1 MRLNLQRKQNCKCFY
16 SKITAINLKYI
27 SVMGEM
33 KETASKS
40 KYWLYFIIS
49 TAVMIALLIFIPEW
63 FWLALP
69 FSLTYL
75 AAAMDVM

>member
-1 MRLNLQRKQNCKCFY
+1 
-16 SKITAINLKYI
+16 
-27 SVMGEM
+27 MGEM
-33 KETASKS
+33 KETSSKA
-40 KYWLYFIIS
+40 KYWLYFLIS
-49 TAVMIALLIFIPEW
+49 TVAMIALLIFIPEW

>member
-1 MRLNLQRKQNCKCFY
+1 MTNFL
-16 SKITAINLKYI
+16 I
-27 SVMGEM
+27 SVAKFSKEQNIYIMGEM
-33 KETASKS
+33 KETASKA
-40 KYWLYFIIS
+40 KYWLYFLIS
-49 TAVMIALLIFIPEW
+49 TAAMIALLIFIPEW

>member
-1 MRLNLQRKQNCKCFY
+1 
-16 SKITAINLKYI
+16 
-27 SVMGEM
+27 MGEM

-49 TAVMIALLIFIPEW
+49 TVAMIALLIFIPEW